1 MMLSAVEDDLGRL
14 LAAFS
19 EDPDSLQTLVIEEI
33 ERSLPNIILNL
44 RIPPQPDVHHSQLL
58 QFRLDGRPGF
68 RRLNP
73 SEREIATRQL
83 ENEKFLRSLRK
94 AQEVFSNGIL
104 AGTLKNSQIVLTD
117 RSEEDKGFADW
128 APHVL
133 QTRDTLRL
141 KDTFSPFDHEPI
153 NTDLTPASTQISQ
166 GELPFDDVS
175 EALVSKTARNDADLV
190 EPVLEIPNIPIELQE
205 QLINRDVRDLFAII
219 KADKLVSFL
228 DSSVKSPIPRGV
240 KKIRIPK
247 TRLYA
252 ALNLERLIQKY
263 HDIAVI
269 EELSQELGN
278 ELRLLDSLIEA
289 MEHEAQW
296 SRINTRRFHL
306 INKKHSIGL
315 QGDEEKELD
324 TLDQLAERQ
333 MYAVQELPFAELAM
347 LKTYARRLGFEED
360 VV

>member
-1 MMLSAVEDDLGRL
+1 MMLSAVEDDLGLL
-14 LAAFS
+14 LADFS
-19 EDPDSLQTLVIEEI
+19 EDPDSLQTLVIDEI
-33 ERSLPNIILNL
+33 ERSLPNIISNL
-44 RIPPQPDVHHSQLL
+44 SIPPQPDFHHSQLL

-73 SEREIATRQL
+73 SEREAATRQL
-83 ENEKFLRSLRK
+83 ENEKFLRSLRS
-94 AQEVFSNGIL
+94 AQEVFSNSIL

-117 RSEEDKGFADW
+117 RSEEDKGFADS

-133 QTRDTLRL
+133 QPRDTLRL
-141 KDTFSPFDHEPI
+141 DTFSPFDHEPI
-153 NTDLTPASTQISQ
+153 NTDLTPAGTQVFQ

-190 EPVLEIPNIPIELQE
+190 EPVLEIPDIPIELQE
-205 QLINRDVRDLFAII
+205 PLINRDIRDLFAII
-219 KADKLVSFL
+219 RADKLVSFL

-247 TRLYA
+247 TRIYA
-252 ALNLERLIQKY
+252 ALNLDRLIQKY
-263 HDIAVI
+263 HDIAVT
-269 EELSQELGN
+269 EELSQELN
-278 ELRLLDSLIEA
+278 DELRLLDSLIEA

-324 TLDQLAERQ
+324 TLDKLAERQ
-333 MYAVQELPFAELAM
+333 MYAVQDLPFAELAM